1 MPLNPLGHHIREPN
15 YMFRKK
21 TDAEILAELERERIK
36 RGGARDYDDLRNHL
50 SDNAYL
56 YYIHH
61 RLGWANKH
69 LHEIRNTGY
78 VLMALLAAIA
88 LRTYGVF

>member
-1 MPLNPLGHHIREPN
+1 
-15 YMFRKK
+15 MFRNK
-21 TDAEILAELERERIK
+21 TDAGVVAELQRDRIK
-36 RGGARDYDDLRNHL
+36 RGGARDYDDLKNHL

-78 VLMALLAAIA
+78 VLIVLVGAIA
-88 LRTYGVF
+88 LRTYGIL